1 MVYHFWNLETFEY
14 SGSAEVKAGR
24 VPADGTTKPLP
35 NLAGVGESNIDN
47 PSPQGEG
54 KIVWD
59 NDKWVVK
66 SKKEFTEHL
75 ISLGLKSKSES
86 EKITQ
91 EGEIVTMSR
100 TELIEAGVVPREQI
114 VSEKLAEISRKA
126 KAKIEGGFR
135 SNAKSGQWYI
145 YDSELEDQFNMQ
157 TLVMS
162 GIDSDYRCRKES
174 DGVKDFYPHT
184 NAQLAQIVTEF
195 TQFKVGILQQA
206 QEFRVAISNLSA
218 LEMNSF
224 EVNYDLPI

>member
-1 MVYHFWNLETFEY
+1 MVYHFWNKETFKY
-14 SGSAEVKAGR
+14 SESVTVKPGR
-24 VPADGTTKPLP
+24 IPPDG
-35 NLAGVGESNIDN
+35 DN
-47 PSPQGEG
+47 SQLIAWNEETQHLVRDVE
-54 KIVWD
+54 K
-59 NDKWVVK
+59 NQWVVK

-75 ISLGLKSKSES
+75 ISLGLKSKSDFQ
-86 EKITQ
+86 KIN
-91 EGEIVTMSR
+91 ENGEIVEMSR
-100 TELIEAGVVPREQI
+100 PELIQAGVISKEQI

-206 QEFRVAISNLSA
+206 QEFRVAISNLTA

>member
-1 MVYHFWNLETFEY
+1 MLYHFWNKDTFEFTE
-14 SGSAEVKAGR
+14 SLDVKPGR
-24 VPADGTTKPLP
+24 IPPNGDSSELP
-35 NLAGVGESNIDN
+35 SYNPETQKLVRDVNSNT
-47 PSPQGEG
+47 
-54 KIVWD
+54 
-59 NDKWVVK
+59 WVVK
-66 SKKEFTEHL
+66 SLKEFTEHL
-75 ISLGLKSKSES
+75 ISIGHKLKSEF
-86 EKITQ
+86 EKVNDA
-91 EGEIVTMSR
+91 GEIVAQTR
-100 TELIEAGVVPREQI
+100 VELIESGVITREQ
-114 VSEKLAEISRKA
+114 VLAEKLSEISAKA
-126 KAKIEGGFR
+126 KSKIEGGFR

-157 TLVMS
+157 ALVMS

-206 QEFRVAISNLSA
+206 QEFRVAISNLTA

>member
-14 SGSAEVKAGR
+14 LGSVEVKPGR
-24 VPADGTTKPLP
+24 IPGNGTTKPLP

-91 EGEIVTMSR
+91 DGEIVTMSR

-135 SNAKSGQWYI
+135 SKAKSAQWYI

-162 GIDSDYRCRKES
+162 GVDSAYRCTKES

-184 NAQLAQIVTEF
+184 NAQLALIVTEF
-195 TQFKVGILQQA
+195 TQFKVSILQKA
-206 QEFRVAISNLSA
+206 QLFRDSINA
-218 LEMNSF
+218 LESASEIDSMLINF
-224 EVNYDLPI
+224 

>member
-1 MVYHFWNLETFEY
+1 MYHFWDRETFEY
-14 SGSAEVKAGR
+14 TESAEVKAGR
-24 VPADGTTKPLP
+24 VPANGDNSPLISY
-35 NLAGVGESNIDN
+35 NLATQKLARDV
-47 PSPQGEG
+47 EG
-54 KIVWD
+54 K
-59 NDKWVVK
+59 KWIVK
-66 SKKEFTEHL
+66 SLKEFTEHL
-75 ISLGLKSKSES
+75 INIGLKIKTDS
-86 EKITQ
+86 EKIN
-91 EGEIVTMSR
+91 ELGEIVAMSKV
-100 TELIEAGVVPREQI
+100 ELIEAGLITRENI
-114 VSEKLAEISRKA
+114 LAEKLAEISAKA

-206 QEFRVAISNLSA
+206 QEFRVAISNLTA